1 MLIACV
7 TDQESCERQIKAGAD
22 LAKKFSTTLRV
33 VSVMPVS
40 AGTLGKGLGSPE
52 LEHLYEISRQYHA
65 EMNVYFNGDPVAA
78 ISELIENASEP
89 VEALICGSPGRRHSN
104 DFIDRLRALLPDL
117 NIYIMS
123 SSGIMLPLALE
134 TLSLG

>member
-7 TDQESCERQIKAGAD
+7 TDQESCERQIKAGSE
-22 LAKKFSTTLRV
+22 LAKNIGTSLKV

-40 AGTLGKGLGSPE
+40 AGNLGKGLGSPE

-65 EMNVYFNGDPVAA
+65 EMNVYFNGDPVKA
-78 ISELIENASEP
+78 ISQLIETSSEP
-89 VEALICGSPGRRHSN
+89 IEALICGSPGRQQSN
-104 DFIDRLRALLPDL
+104 DFIDRLHTLLPDL

-123 SSGIMLPLALE
+123 TSGIMLPLALE